1 MKMKSLALMPL
12 VGLLLLGCSEQQ
24 PQGRVM
30 MEGDVAT
37 GSRAP
42 QIVFRDLDGSRRTL
56 SQVRQPVTIIGF
68 VAPVQEPCDRVDQRL
83 AGLMSQCCG
92 LQISVV
98 QVSEPT
104 AKCPYGPGCVQ
115 TSGRGKDEVI
125 AICDPD
131 RSAWAN
137 YGRPAPG
144 TIFLVDPSGRI
155 VRTASLDNPDDVAR
169 QAQQMSTQFELFMEP
184 RFEN

>member
-1 MKMKSLALMPL
+1 MKVIPLTLMPL
-12 VGLLLLGCSEQQ
+12 VGLLLFGCSQQQ

-30 MEGDVAT
+30 MEGDVVT
-37 GSRAP
+37 GVTAP
-42 QIVFRDLDGSRRTL
+42 QIIFRDLDGSQRTL
-56 SQVRQPVTIIGF
+56 AQVRQPITIIGF
-68 VAPVQEPCDRVDQRL
+68 VSPADQPCDRVDQRL
-83 AGLMSQCCG
+83 ANLMSQCCG

-115 TSGRGKDEVI
+115 TSGRKKDEVI

-131 RSAWAN
+131 RTAWAN
-137 YGRPAPG
+137 YGHPAPG
-144 TIFLVDPSGRI
+144 TIFLVDASGII

-169 QAQQMSTQFELFMEP
+169 QARQMSTQFELFMEP
-184 RFEN
+184 RWEN